1 MKHVP
6 QVTGVR
12 NCGQVAVAALTG
24 ASLAAVEYTVG
35 HSHGTKA
42 SELRNALSQFGWY
55 SDARCYVKPSGTPFL
70 GLAKLRRADTKH
82 SGSWHWIAMDGE
94 WVYDGHQSC
103 PLRLKDYLEAAAIYF
118 GVPVRIT
125 SYLRV
130 WRPE

>member
-1 MKHVP
+1 MIHVP

-24 ASLAAVEYTVG
+24 ASLASVEYTVG

-42 SELRNALSQFGWY
+42 RELRNALSQFGWY
-55 SDARCYVKPSGTPFL
+55 SDPRCYRKAVVPFF
-70 GLAKLRRADTKH
+70 GLAKLRRADTKG
-82 SGSWHWIAMDGE
+82 SGSWHWLAIDGE

-103 PLRLKDYLEAAAIYF
+103 PLRLKDYPEAAAIYF

-125 SYLRV
+125 SYLHV